1 MKITKEEVQ
10 HVALLARLN
19 LSEAEVDEYTGQLNN
34 ILGYAQMLNQLDTDD
49 VIPTAH
55 AVELYNVLR
64 EDEVRPSMDQH
75 QALQNAPAADKGFFR
90 VPRIV

>member
-19 LSEAEVDEYTGQLNN
+19 LSEAEVDEYTGQLNS